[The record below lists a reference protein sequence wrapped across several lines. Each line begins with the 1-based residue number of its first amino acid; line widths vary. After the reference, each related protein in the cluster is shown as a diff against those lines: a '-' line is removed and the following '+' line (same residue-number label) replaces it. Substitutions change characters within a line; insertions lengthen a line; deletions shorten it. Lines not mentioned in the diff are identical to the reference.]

1 MKNIL
6 LTDLSSRYNTTE
18 VKNILNKACLLDSRF
33 KALSFLPEA
42 ERNDIISMVEEETQQ
57 MVIASNEVQP
67 PLDPPTQTAKQ
78 EKKDLMSM
86 LEDVIKS
93 SGSSTLPPSDSAGKM
108 AEIKKEMNYY
118 LCLELECSEN
128 PLHWWC
134 DHKRHFPHLSL
145 MARKY
150 LCVPATSAPSER
162 AFSMAHGYIVNEKL
176 SYLLPDN
183 INTLVFLAANL

>member
-1 MKNIL
+1 
-6 LTDLSSRYNTTE
+6 
-18 VKNILNKACLLDSRF
+18 
-33 KALSFLPEA
+33 
-42 ERNDIISMVEEETQQ
+42 MVEEETQQ

-67 PLDPPTQTAKQ
+67 PLDPPTQKAKQ
-78 EKKDLMSM
+78 EEKDLMSM

-108 AEIKKEMNYY
+108 AEIKKEMNSY

-128 PLHWWC
+128 PLHWWR

-150 LCVPATSAPSER
+150 LCVPATSVPSER
-162 AFSMAHGYIVNEKL
+162 VFIMAHGYIVNKKC
-176 SYLLPDN
+176 SCLLPDN
-183 INTLVFLAANL
+183 VNTLVFLASNL